1 MGGHLPHPFAGGRV
15 VSIAEAAQAGR
26 RDLLVALRDH
36 IAARI
41 DAGVSARD
49 LVGLSRRLI
58 DIAAEVRAL
67 DDNENPGGLRVVDGP
82 FDPKA
87 V

>member
-1 MGGHLPHPFAGGRV
+1 MRKPMTIL
-15 VSIAEAAQAGR
+15 EAAERGTH

-41 DAGVSARD
+41 DEGVSARD

-58 DIAAEVRAL
+58 DLAAEVRAL
-67 DDNENPGGLRVVDGP
+67 DERGPDLRVVEDEP

>member
-1 MGGHLPHPFAGGRV
+1 MSRPK
-15 VSIAEAAQAGR
+15 SILEAAESGTH

-41 DAGVSARD
+41 DEGISARD

-58 DIAAEVRAL
+58 DLAAEVRGL
-67 DDNENPGGLRVVDGP
+67 DARSKPNLTVVEDEP
-82 FDPKA
+82 FDPEA

>member
-1 MGGHLPHPFAGGRV
+1 MRKPKTIL
-15 VSIAEAAQAGR
+15 EAAERGTH

-41 DAGVSARD
+41 DEGVSARD

-58 DIAAEVRAL
+58 DLAAEVRAL
-67 DDNENPGGLRVVDGP
+67 DDNERPAFRVVDGR
-82 FDPKA
+82 FDPGA
-87 V
+87 I